1 MKRIIVLFFISYLS
15 NINAQIHEIGAFLG
29 SSNYVGDIG
38 PSTYINPNETAF
50 GLLYKWN
57 KSPRHAWRFSY
68 TKSKLA
74 ADDKNAD
81 SKARKQRNFS
91 FENSFQEV
99 SAGLEFNFFKFD
111 QHNFDKIFTPYV
123 YSGLSYARYD
133 GLYFQDLNYP
143 KKDKTQSAIAI
154 PMIVGV
160 KTKFL
165 DNWVFGAE
173 IGARY
178 SFKDNLDG
186 SNPTDDKL
194 SEYRFGNIN
203 SNDWYVFSGFTI
215 TYTFGERPCYCKN

>member
-29 SSNYVGDIG
+29 SSNYIGDIG

-57 KSPRHAWRFSY
+57 RSPRHAWRFSY

-143 KKDKTQSAIAI
+143 KKYKTQSTISI

-194 SEYRFGNIN
+194 SEYRFGNIS